1 MVGDAVS
8 FFHRSAVGV
17 VVQRVRR
24 PLIVVLQ
31 RLVDEGGVVAAR
43 RRQRGAVG
51 VDDPEQ
57 RAGGRLGEHGADD
70 GHVAV
75 ADVRRRRRAV
85 DPRRVCTSRRTPA
98 AQLGGGYF

>member
-17 VVQRVRR
+17 VVVRPARQRVRR
-24 PLIVVLQ
+24 PLIVGQ

-75 ADVRRRRRAV
+75 ADVRRRRHAV
-85 DPRRVCTSRRTPA
+85 DPRRVCTRVAHQRRN
-98 AQLGGGYF
+98 